1 MFSRNGC
8 AVSRRP
14 HGPISH
20 RYLDRA
26 FRPPSRLVRRRGWL
40 EPFRGH
46 PFRPWA
52 CGRGIDWYRP
62 FGEFE
67 PREGIPFHVRAGS
80 RFRTGHCGKR
90 NRQSDRANLVRR
102 DDAQALGRVRGSRC
116 RGNRHC
122 RGFGSRKRADPRHR
136 RRRFLEGI
144 RGSYCFTSEPGEVSF
159 PAKFVL
165 GDADS
170 NPNLRARYQQ
180 ACSYRYRACRSEL
193 RTMRHDSPEEPREPR
208 ASLSLTR
215 RDLFGIA
222 GLSIAAAELPLKRA
236 FTSFASPAPRAEQET
251 TSVMER
257 LSRYMSEA
265 RSRALP
271 DEVVEKTKQ
280 HVLDTLA
287 AMISGS
293 RLPPGR
299 KALEFAR
306 SYGGREVATVVASNF
321 LCGPIEAALTN
332 GVLSHADET
341 DDSHSPSQ
349 SHPGCAVIPAALAAG
364 ERFGISGPHFLR
376 AVALGYDIG
385 PRFTMTLGGQR
396 FEAESHWST
405 HSISPLF
412 GAAAAASCAAS
423 LNAQQMRWMLGYTAH
438 QSSGLGAW
446 NRDTEHVQKAF
457 HFGGMTARNGVTS
470 ALLAQGGWTGVD
482 DIISGKDNFFAAY
495 NSHADPA
502 GLIDKLGERYEVTR
516 TNMKKWPVGWP
527 IQAALDAL
535 EILSKQRHLDAVQVQ
550 QVSVRLATDE
560 AAIVNNREI
569 PDICLQHMVAVMLLD
584 KTATFAS
591 AHDTKRLNDAATL
604 RERAKVQLIPDPEL
618 ERLMPL
624 RVAIVEVTLSDGSHL
639 SQRVDNV
646 RGTPENPMTRGEI
659 IAKASD
665 LITPILGE
673 AKCSSLIEKVFH
685 LESVSDIRELRPLL
699 QRS

>member
-1 MFSRNGC
+1 MRDDRKKCGRKEN
-8 AVSRRP
+8 ARAILSRR
-14 HGPISH
+14 S
-20 RYLDRA
+20 L
-26 FRPPSRLVRRRGWL
+26 
-40 EPFRGH
+40 
-46 PFRPWA
+46 
-52 CGRGIDWYRP
+52 
-62 FGEFE
+62 FE
-67 PREGIPFHVRAGS
+67 LAGLAMA
-80 RFRTGHCGKR
+80 T
-90 NRQSDRANLVRR
+90 AAV
-102 DDAQALGRVRGSRC
+102 
-116 RGNRHC
+116 
-122 RGFGSRKRADPRHR
+122 P
-136 RRRFLEGI
+136 
-144 RGSYCFTSEPGEVSF
+144 
-159 PAKFVL
+159 
-165 GDADS
+165 
-170 NPNLRARYQQ
+170 
-180 ACSYRYRACRSEL
+180 
-193 RTMRHDSPEEPREPR
+193 PR
-208 ASLSLTR
+208 ALIAELSPSLDTTGQGVSPVM
-215 RDLFGIA
+215 DK
-222 GLSIAAAELPLKRA
+222 LSI
-236 FTSFASPAPRAEQET
+236 
-251 TSVMER
+251 
-257 LSRYMSEA
+257 YMSEA
-265 RSRALP
+265 SGRALP
-271 DEVVEKTKQ
+271 DEVTEKTKQ

-293 RLPPGR
+293 ELPPGR
-299 KALEFAR
+299 TALQFAGA
-306 SYGGREVATVVASNF
+306 YGGKEVATVVASKI

-332 GVLSHADET
+332 GVLAHADET
-341 DDSHSPSQ
+341 DNSHSPSQ
-349 SHPGCAVIPAALAAG
+349 SHPGCAVVPAALAAG
-364 ERFGISGPHFLR
+364 ERFGISGTHFLR
-376 AVALGYDIG
+376 AAALGYDIG

-412 GAAAAASCAAS
+412 GAAAAASCAAG
-423 LNAQQMRWMLGYTAH
+423 LNAQQMRCMLGYTAH

-446 NRDTEHVQKAF
+446 NRDTEHVPNAF

-516 TNMKKWPVGWP
+516 TNIKKWPVGSP

-604 RERAKVQLIPDPEL
+604 RERAKVKLIPDPEL